1 MPASLRH
8 NVEGDAQ
15 HKLFALLQEG
25 TVPDTRI
32 KLRHGDV
39 LVVDSLAG
47 AVQLSAMRRTL
58 AEGFQAHLQVISD
71 ADHVQSGL
79 VTL

>member
-1 MPASLRH
+1 VFAS
-8 NVEGDAQ
+8 
-15 HKLFALLQEG
+15 LLQEG
-25 TVPDTRI
+25 TVPDTRL

-58 AEGFQAHLQVISD
+58 AEGFQAHLQVGPD
-71 ADHVQSGL
+71 ADHAQNSVHSLQ
-79 VTL
+79 